1 MKRNLLFF
9 ALSVLLL
16 CASCDREGRRLT
28 GDYSYKLSGEVALT
42 DADGQTTHHLV
53 HRNGQMNIRK
63 DKSQKAIYIITMNE
77 MAGGAYTMKAEV
89 HGDSLRIDPYSFS
102 SNILST
108 LDLPSIGQDET
119 PSLVYQITAFGGGI
133 LNEDILIIR
142 EAWTGYQSGNST
154 VRVYGP
160 EMTIIAEKN

>member
-28 GDYSYKLSGEVALT
+28 GDYSYKLSGEVVLT

-108 LDLPSIGQDET
+108 TDLPSIGQDDA

-142 EAWTGYQSGNST
+142 EAWTGHQSGNSA
-154 VRVYGP
+154 VKVNGP

>member
-1 MKRNLLFF
+1 MKRNILFI

-16 CASCDREGRRLT
+16 CTSCNKEGRRLT
-28 GDYSYKLSGEVALT
+28 GDYSYKLSGEVVLT

-63 DKSQKAIYIITMNE
+63 DKSQKTKYIITMNE
-77 MAGGAYTMKAEV
+77 MGGIGYTMTADMR
-89 HGDSLRIDPYSFS
+89 GDSLRIDRHTFS

-108 LDLPSIGQDET
+108 TSLPSIGDNDDH
-119 PSLVYQITAFGGGI
+119 SIVYQITSMGI
-133 LNEDILIIR
+133 GFLNDDILIIR
-142 EAWTGYQSGNST
+142 ESWMGHQSGNNA
-154 VRVYGP
+154 VILNGP